1 MVKHSKKPAVGKIA
15 WHKWGLD
22 PRLVAEVSDDGKF
35 IRLNIFGHIT
45 PFVPAKNYTY
55 TEAPSE

>member
-15 WHKWGLD
+15 WHKGGLD
-22 PRLVAEVSDDGKF
+22 PRPVAEVSDGGKF
-35 IRLNIFGHIT
+35 IKLNIFGYVT
-45 PFVPAKNYTY
+45 TFVPAENYTY